1 MGWRDDQKEFGKLD
15 GKKFIYENVNDSG
28 GADGV
33 IHRIATSGRPVYE
46 GISEGEESF
55 DIVAR
60 FIGEDYL
67 VDMDDFIEILRKPK
81 THKFEHPYRGTFRQ
95 VALDG
100 AYSLSNSRS
109 NGGMCEFRFKLV
121 VTEDQAFPLIRDAS
135 FDLLN
140 QVGLVNLALI
150 ASYKRRFKV
159 GTFVK
164 QIIGTIGLATAAMRV
179 VEGKI
184 QAAMNLTEA
193 FGSAVTGFADQAS
206 ALLRKPGDMVT
217 SMTSTAIGIIAGIT
231 SSVDDLPSRNKRAQN
246 TFTQAMK
253 EIFRQERPTAPRLA
267 TPQSLLEQENSIQW
281 WLANRISFLS
291 GAASAVT
298 DMTFGSTDEV
308 NLFKSE
314 FLGFF
319 DDITIDPDLDDQMYS
334 EVRQLKANV
343 VEYLA
348 GVAQDLPQ
356 LTTYTTYKALPAL
369 VVGYQ
374 IYGNNDHNLEI
385 VDRNNVVDPM
395 FVPPRTIEVI
405 GG

>member
-15 GKKFIYENVNDSG
+15 GKKFIYENVEDEL
-28 GADGV
+28 GADMV
-33 IHRIATSGRPVYE
+33 IHNIATSGRPVAE
-46 GISEGEESF
+46 GISEGAEAF

-60 FIGEDYL
+60 FVGDDYL
-67 VDMDDFIEILRKPK
+67 VDMDEFIEILRKPT
-81 THKFEHPYRGTFRQ
+81 THKFEHPYRGTFRKTSL
-95 VALDG
+95 VGKAR
-100 AYSLSNSRS
+100 LSNSR
-109 NGGMCEFRFKLV
+109 NEGGTCVFRFRLV

-135 FDLLN
+135 FDLLS
-140 QVGLVNLALI
+140 QVGLLNLALI

-164 QIIGTIGLATAAMRV
+164 QILGTIGLATAAMRV

-206 ALLRKPGDMVT
+206 ALLRKPGDMVL

-231 SSVDDLPSRNKRAQN
+231 SAVDDLPSRNKRAQN
-246 TFTQAMK
+246 TFTQAMR
-253 EIFRQERPTAPRLA
+253 EIFGQDRPTVPRLA
-267 TPQSLLEQENSIQW
+267 TPESLLEQENSIQW
-281 WLANRISFLS
+281 WLANRIAFIS
-291 GAASAVT
+291 GAASAIT
-298 DMTFGSTDEV
+298 DMTFGSTAEV

-343 VEYLA
+343 VDYLA
-348 GVAQDLPQ
+348 GVAQELPE
-356 LTTYTTYKALPAL
+356 LTTYTTQKALPAL

-374 IYGNNDHNLEI
+374 IYGDNDHDLEI
-385 VDRNNVVDPM
+385 VDRNDVIDPM
-395 FVPPRTIEVI
+395 FVPPRTLEVV

>member
-1 MGWRDDQKEFGKLD
+1 MGWRERQNKFGRLD
-15 GKKFIYENVNDSG
+15 GKRFIYENVDDEG

-33 IHRIATSGRPVYE
+33 IHDIVTSGRPIYE
-46 GISEGEESF
+46 GISKGKEAF
-55 DIVAR
+55 DVTAK
-60 FIGEDYL
+60 FVGEDYL
-67 VDMDDFIEILRKPK
+67 SDMEDMIKILRNPK
-81 THKFEHPYRGTFRQ
+81 EHSFQHPYRGTFRC
-95 VALDG
+95 ALDG
-100 AYSLSNSRS
+100 KYKLSNSRIS
-109 NGGMCEFRFKLV
+109 GGMCEFRFRLV
-121 VTEDQAFPLIRDAS
+121 VTSDFSIPLMKDSSA
-135 FDLLN
+135 DLLK
-140 QVGLVNLALI
+140 QVSTLNLALI

-164 QIIGTIGLATAAMRV
+164 QILGTIGLATAAMRV

-217 SMTSTAIGIIAGIT
+217 SMTSTAIGIIAGVT

>member
-15 GKKFIYENVNDSG
+15 GKKFIYENVDDEG

-33 IHRIATSGRPVYE
+33 IHDIATSGRPVYE
-46 GISEGEESF
+46 GISEGQEAF
-55 DIVAR
+55 DVTAV
-60 FIGEDYL
+60 FVGEDYL

-81 THKFEHPYRGTFRQ
+81 THKFEHPYRGTFRC
-95 VALDG
+95 ALAG
-100 AYSLSNSRS
+100 RYKLTNSRTS
-109 NGGMCEFRFKLV
+109 GGKCEFRFRLV
-121 VTEDQAFPLIRDAS
+121 VTKDQAFPLIRDAS
-135 FDLLN
+135 LDLLN

-179 VEGKI
+179 VEVKI
-184 QAAMNLTEA
+184 QAAMNLTES

-206 ALLRKPGDMVT
+206 ALLRKPDDMIT
-217 SMTSTAIGIIAGIT
+217 SMTGTAIGIIAGVA
-231 SSVDDLPSRNKRAQN
+231 SSVDDLPSRNRRAQS
-246 TFTQAMK
+246 TFTQAMR
-253 EIFRQERPTAPRLA
+253 EIFGQPRPSQPRLS
-267 TPQSLLEQENSIQW
+267 TPESLLERDNSIQW
-281 WLANRISFLS
+281 WLANRISFVS
-291 GAASAVT
+291 GAAAAVT
-298 DMTFGSTDEV
+298 DMSFSSTDEV

-319 DDITIDPDLDDQMYS
+319 DQITIDPDLDDQMYS
-334 EVRQLKANV
+334 QIRQLKANV

-356 LTTYTTYKALPAL
+356 LTTYTTHKALPAL
-369 VVGYQ
+369 VVAYQ
-374 IYGNNDHNLEI
+374 IYGDNDRNLEI
-385 VDRNNVVDPM
+385 VDRNNVIDPM
-395 FVPPRTIEVI
+395 FVPPRTLEVT

>member
-60 FIGEDYL
+60 FVGEDYL

-100 AYSLSNSRS
+100 EYSLSNSRS

-140 QVGLVNLALI
+140 QV
-150 ASYKRRFKV
+150 
-159 GTFVK
+159 
-164 QIIGTIGLATAAMRV
+164 GTIGLATAAMRV

-206 ALLRKPGDMVT
+206 ALLRKPDDMIT
-217 SMTSTAIGIIAGIT
+217 SMTGTAIGIIAGVA
-231 SSVDDLPSRNKRAQN
+231 SSVDDLPSRNRRAQS
-246 TFTQAMK
+246 TFTQAMR
-253 EIFRQERPTAPRLA
+253 EIFGQPRPSQPRLS
-267 TPQSLLEQENSIQW
+267 TPESLLERDNSIQW
-281 WLANRISFLS
+281 WLANRISFVS
-291 GAASAVT
+291 GAAAAVT
-298 DMTFGSTDEV
+298 DMSFSSTDEV

-319 DDITIDPDLDDQMYS
+319 DQITIDPDLDDQMYS
-334 EVRQLKANV
+334 QIRQLKANV
-343 VEYLA
+343 MEYLA

-356 LTTYTTYKALPAL
+356 LTTYTTHKALPAL
-369 VVGYQ
+369 VVAYQ
-374 IYGNNDHNLEI
+374 IYGDNDRNLEI
-385 VDRNNVVDPM
+385 VDRNNVIDPM
-395 FVPPRTIEVI
+395 FVPPRTLEVT